1 MHNAIVILQNDP
13 ARAEDLVSKVR
24 SVSDAVFIVRS
35 LPELQKL
42 ASQFPIQIGV
52 LDLGLV
58 TFQEISRLRRQLGI
72 EIVCTHH
79 TPDDGMWTKA
89 LERERSIVVLTTMG
103 QPSAVQF
110 SKSQRCGTALL
121 RNIEGNALG
130 FGRIAFGKLRRQLAD
145 EKFLKQIGDRSP
157 AYADCS
163 IFEG

>member
-1 MHNAIVILQNDP
+1 MRNAIVILQNDP

-58 TFQEISRLRRQLGI
+58 TFQEIGRLRRQLGI

-89 LERERSIVVLTTMG
+89 LDAGALDCCFDDDGPAICRAIQQIATMWNRAA
-103 QPSAVQF
+103 S
-110 SKSQRCGTALL
+110 
-121 RNIEGNALG
+121 
-130 FGRIAFGKLRRQLAD
+130 
-145 EKFLKQIGDRSP
+145 
-157 AYADCS
+157 
-163 IFEG
+163 